1 VIRAVYFDM
10 GGVLLR
16 SESEAGRRKWES
28 RLGLVDDALAHIV
41 FENRVS
47 ALATVGQASSE
58 QVWAEVGRLLALADG
73 PLAELRADFFAGD
86 AFDVDL
92 LAFIRALR
100 PRYKTGLISNAWPDA
115 RASTLLCLNA
125 TVFDLLVF
133 SGEEGVQKPDPE
145 IFRRALARL
154 GAAPGEAVFVDDVEA
169 NVEAA
174 RRMGMAG
181 IHFRN
186 PAQAR
191 AGVEALLHGQVSTS

>member
-1 VIRAVYFDM
+1 MIRAVYFDM

-16 SESEAGRRKWES
+16 SESKTERRKWES
-28 RLGLVDDALAHIV
+28 RLGLADDALARIV
-41 FENRVS
+41 FDNRVS
-47 ALATVGQASSE
+47 ALATVGQASTE

-115 RASTLLCLNA
+115 RASTRLCLNA

-174 RRMGMAG
+174 RGMGMAG
-181 IHFRN
+181 IHFLS

-191 AGVEALLHGQVSTS
+191 AEVEALLHGQVSTS

>member
-16 SESEAGRRKWES
+16 SESKTERRKWES
-28 RLGLVDDALAHIV
+28 RLGLADDALARIV
-41 FENRVS
+41 FDNRVS
-47 ALATVGQASSE
+47 ALATVGQASTE

-115 RASTLLCLNA
+115 RASTRLCLNA

-174 RRMGMAG
+174 RGMGMAG
-181 IHFRN
+181 IHFLS

-191 AGVEALLHGQVSTS
+191 AEVEALLHGQVSTS